1 MKLFFSTKIQWI
13 QVIKIKLKPVLPT
26 LREKKRY
33 LSFKVHSKDKMA
45 SNLVKGAIKSSML
58 KYVGELGTS
67 EAGLMFMDKLYDQK
81 TQIGVIKVA
90 NKHVDSLKIS
100 LALIDKINKSNVI
113 VRSIKTSG
121 MINRMK

>member
-1 MKLFFSTKIQWI
+1 M
-13 QVIKIKLKPVLPT
+13 IKIKLKPVLPT